1 MPFIGHSCDGS
12 SRVWRSDLW
21 LPAAGG
27 MEEGWTTKGPHKEIS
42 RLMNP
47 YCILRM
53 ARILTLLPDVIAC
66 TFLLLQSGSSFE
78 LKWQIFSAPFPSAQK
93 TSYYNALF
101 SFCHNNKSFFESITR
116 KLISG
121 VISWSSNFWIYIFL
135 ICQPLL
141 ARQVAGMLIPGDFT
155 VTLLRLMQVE
165 LQITFNRMHLL
176 RSIIESGSQRTGGN
190 FKNN

>member
-1 MPFIGHSCDGS
+1 MVASSWGDKRRVDNKGATQRDFQADEPVLYPEDGKDTHFTSWCDSVFIS
-12 SRVWRSDLW
+12 SFAKW
-21 LPAAGG
+21 
-27 MEEGWTTKGPHKEIS
+27 
-42 RLMNP
+42 
-47 YCILRM
+47 
-53 ARILTLLPDVIAC
+53 
-66 TFLLLQSGSSFE
+66 LLLWTE
-78 LKWQIFSAPFPSAQK
+78 RQIFSSPFPSAQK